1 MYITEIAEWLF
12 HMDFW
17 SPLEIHVI
25 PAFVTKEITKQLLK
39 AESFAS

>member
-1 MYITEIAEWLF
+1 MAVQ
-12 HMDFW
+12 HDFW

-25 PAFVTKEITKQLLK
+25 AFVTKEITKQLLK